1 MTKSVYGV
9 FDSNAETIR
18 AINTLKAKGYASD
31 DITVVAKNEE
41 TMNLDNLN
49 RTVDVNTVVTE
60 DDSFIDKIVRFFV
73 DDNRD
78 SLSERLSNVGLS
90 TREAEAYIEDV
101 KDGKVL
107 VIVEGSGNISEGNV
121 TDQHSLGTASI
132 STQEEAD
139 LREKNSIST
148 GITNNP
154 DPNIFP
160 STTSN
165 ALPQEEEHSVV
176 TGDIAERPIYDPSND
191 LVNDEKVKD
200 VSYAES
206 SGRFDTK
213 STQDSLHGD
222 VKQHNFDLE
231 NDVNNGS
238 TDNLVNEKKLNDV
251 GYAESSRGRFD
262 GEEND
267 PSTAIF
273 PPTQGITHRDSKQN
287 SAVTA
292 KGESRQVNRPSTDEL
307 VQDEDNLN
315 TVGYAANSHGRFD
328 LDTETLKEEKNEPT
342 LRDEQM
348 DEKGYGVISRTLN
361 KNEEETRRQENPIN
375 NRRD

>member
-60 DDSFIDKIVRFFV
+60 DDSFFDKIVHFFV

-90 TREAEAYIEDV
+90 TREAEAYTEDV
-101 KDGKVL
+101 KDGRVL
-107 VIVEGSGNISEGNV
+107 VLVEGTGNV
-121 TDQHSLGTASI
+121 GEGTVTNEPGVALTSK
-132 STQEEAD
+132 QEEID
-139 LREKNSIST
+139 LREKNSISS

-165 ALPQEEEHSVV
+165 ALPQEEDHTVV
-176 TGDIAERPIYDPSND
+176 TGNVAERPIYDPSDD
-191 LVNDEKVKD
+191 LVTDENMNEVGYEER
-200 VSYAES
+200 SR
-206 SGRFDTK
+206 GRFNGQPSD
-213 STQDSLHGD
+213 STTGD
-222 VKQHNFDLE
+222 IKHHNFDLDE
-231 NDVNNGS
+231 KALTEDRV
-238 TDNLVNEKKLNDV
+238 DNEKKLNDV

-267 PSTAIF
+267 PNTAVF
-273 PPTQGITHRDSKQN
+273 PPTQGN
-287 SAVTA
+287 SEGNPNHNTPVTT
-292 KGESRQVNRPSTDEL
+292 KGASRQVNHPTTDEL
-307 VQDEDNLN
+307 VKYEDNLN
-315 TVGYAANSHGRFD
+315 TVGYAANSHSRFD
-328 LDTETLKEEKNEPT
+328 LDSETKKEEKNEPT
-342 LRDEQM
+342 MRDEQM
-348 DEKGYGVISRTLN
+348 DEKGYKVISRTLN
-361 KNEEETRRQENPIN
+361 PNDEETKSSRKTY
-375 NRRD
+375 

>member
-90 TREAEAYIEDV
+90 TREAEAYTEDV
-101 KDGKVL
+101 KDGRVL
-107 VIVEGSGNISEGNV
+107 VLVEGTGNV
-121 TDQHSLGTASI
+121 GEGTVTNEPGAALTSK
-132 STQEEAD
+132 QEEID
-139 LREKNSIST
+139 LREKNSISS

-165 ALPQEEEHSVV
+165 ALPQEEEHTVV
-176 TGDIAERPIYDPSND
+176 TGNVAERPIYDPSDD
-191 LVNDEKVKD
+191 LVTDEKMND
-200 VSYAES
+200 VGYAER
-206 SGRFDTK
+206 SGNRFDGK
-213 STQDSLHGD
+213 PSESTPSDIKH
-222 VKQHNFDLE
+222 HNFDINEKIVTE
-231 NDVNNGS
+231 N
-238 TDNLVNEKKLNDV
+238 NEKKLNDV
-251 GYAESSRGRFD
+251 GYAQSSRDRFD
-262 GEEND
+262 GDDND
-267 PSTAIF
+267 PDNVVF
-273 PPTQGITHRDSKQN
+273 PPIHGDKLRGPNTP
-287 SAVTA
+287 VTA
-292 KGESRQVNRPSTDEL
+292 KGVSRQVNRPTTDEM
-307 VQDEDNLN
+307 VKDEDNLN
-315 TVGYAANSHGRFD
+315 TVGYAANSHSRFD
-328 LDTETLKEEKNEPT
+328 LDAETKKEEKNEPT
-342 LRDEQM
+342 MRDEQM
-348 DEKGYGVISRTLN
+348 DEKGYKVISRSLN
-361 KNEEETRRQENPIN
+361 PNDEEIKSSKKPY
-375 NRRD
+375 

>member
-90 TREAEAYIEDV
+90 TREAEAYTEDV
-101 KDGKVL
+101 KDGRVL
-107 VIVEGSGNISEGNV
+107 VLVEGTGNIREGTVANEPDV
-121 TDQHSLGTASI
+121 ALTSK
-132 STQEEAD
+132 QEETD

-148 GITNNP
+148 GMTNNP

-165 ALPQEEEHSVV
+165 ALPQEDEHTVV
-176 TGDIAERPIYDPSND
+176 TGKIAERPIYDPSDD
-191 LVNDEKVKD
+191 LVTDEKMND
-200 VSYAES
+200 VGYAERS
-206 SGRFDTK
+206 RGRFDGRPSD
-213 STQDSLHGD
+213 STTGD
-222 VKQHNFDLE
+222 IKHHNFDLDE
-231 NDVNNGS
+231 KALTEDRV
-238 TDNLVNEKKLNDV
+238 DNEKKLNDV
-251 GYAESSRGRFD
+251 GYGESSRGRFD
-262 GEEND
+262 GENND
-267 PSTAIF
+267 PDKAVF
-273 PPTQGITHRDSKQN
+273 PPIQGDRQRDPN
-287 SAVTA
+287 TAVTA
-292 KGESRQVNRPSTDEL
+292 KGASRQVNRPTTDEM
-307 VQDEDNLN
+307 VKDEDNLN
-315 TVGYAANSHGRFD
+315 TVGYAANSHSRFD
-328 LDTETLKEEKNEPT
+328 LDSETKKEEKNEPT
-342 LRDEQM
+342 MRDEQM
-348 DEKGYGVISRTLN
+348 DEKGYKVISRTLN
-361 KNEEETRRQENPIN
+361 PNDEETKSSRKTY
-375 NRRD
+375 